1 MPFRYLPEIAIA
13 DVAFEATGKD
23 LNELFEEC
31 ARATEESMVDTKG
44 VRPKVKREIKL
55 EDSSLDNL
63 LFDFL
68 GELLY
73 YKDAEGLLFG
83 KFKVDIKKA
92 KGNYKLVAIVEGEK
106 RDLKRHE
113 LRSDVKAITL
123 HMWYLKREKGGA
135 WRARIIEDI

>member
-1 MPFRYLPEIAIA
+1 MSFRYLPEIVIA
-13 DVAFEATGKD
+13 DVAFEARGNN

-31 ARATEESMVDTKG
+31 ALATEEVMVDTKG
-44 VRPKVKREIKL
+44 LKLKTKKEIKV
-55 EDSSLDNL
+55 SGNSVDNL

-68 GELLY
+68 SELLY

-83 KFKVDIKKA
+83 KFKVDVKKV
-92 KGNYKLVAIVEGEK
+92 KSEYVLKAIVEGEK
-106 RDLKRHE
+106 RDPKRHE

-135 WRARIIEDI
+135 WRARIVEDI